1 MKVDRKTNEPA
12 TGAKVLLPLV
22 RENRRAMVLLAVTSF
37 AGALLEAA
45 FLVLLTG
52 TVLALASSA
61 DEVASIPGVRVP
73 IDIALIVSGVAIV
86 IRLAINLLGVR
97 LAASLVAQ
105 VTTAQR
111 SRLSNAFLGTSWSVQ
126 QAEPSGKLQELLTSF
141 VGRVTGAA
149 TAVTQA
155 VTASLS
161 LVAFLGTGVAIS
173 PLMTLGVLLVL
184 AVLGGVLAPLRRRIR
199 SLSRRL
205 AGSNLEFAKAVSE
218 LGGLGQEMHSFGAQR
233 SFSSRI
239 ASLTERTTED
249 NRRVQVA
256 SGTLSPVYTFL
267 AYVAV
272 VAAMF
277 AMRTVGV
284 GDLAAIGSVMLLML
298 RSLSYAQQLQNVS
311 GQLANA
317 IPFIEDLNETVRGY
331 EANRSKGGDARPDR
345 ATPIELHDVTYSYTP
360 ERLALAAVGLTINEG
375 EILGVIGPSGAGKST
390 LAQLLL
396 GLRDP
401 TMGTITV
408 DGTDLREVDR
418 AWWTKRMAFV
428 PQSPLLFTGT
438 VAENIRFFR
447 TGLSDEALT
456 RAAEQANVLADVQQL
471 PDGFATHLGERGGQL
486 SGGQQQRLSIARAL
500 VGQPELLIMDE
511 PTSALDGKS
520 EALIRKT
527 MEGLHGQVTMVVIAH
542 RMSTL
547 DLCDRIAVIEG
558 GKVTGLDAPDQL
570 RRTSPFY
577 SEALQLAGMSHGD
590 DEEKR

>member
-284 GDLAAIGSVMLLML
+284 GD
-298 RSLSYAQQLQNVS
+298 
-311 GQLANA
+311 
-317 IPFIEDLNETVRGY
+317 
-331 EANRSKGGDARPDR
+331 
-345 ATPIELHDVTYSYTP
+345 TP
-360 ERLALAAVGLTINEG
+360 EA
-375 EILGVIGPSGAGKST
+375 
-390 LAQLLL
+390 
-396 GLRDP
+396 
-401 TMGTITV
+401 
-408 DGTDLREVDR
+408 
-418 AWWTKRMAFV
+418 
-428 PQSPLLFTGT
+428 
-438 VAENIRFFR
+438 
-447 TGLSDEALT
+447 
-456 RAAEQANVLADVQQL
+456 
-471 PDGFATHLGERGGQL
+471 
-486 SGGQQQRLSIARAL
+486 
-500 VGQPELLIMDE
+500 
-511 PTSALDGKS
+511 
-520 EALIRKT
+520 
-527 MEGLHGQVTMVVIAH
+527 
-542 RMSTL
+542 
-547 DLCDRIAVIEG
+547 
-558 GKVTGLDAPDQL
+558 
-570 RRTSPFY
+570 
-577 SEALQLAGMSHGD
+577 ALQVLLELIAATIQTL
-590 DEEKR
+590 